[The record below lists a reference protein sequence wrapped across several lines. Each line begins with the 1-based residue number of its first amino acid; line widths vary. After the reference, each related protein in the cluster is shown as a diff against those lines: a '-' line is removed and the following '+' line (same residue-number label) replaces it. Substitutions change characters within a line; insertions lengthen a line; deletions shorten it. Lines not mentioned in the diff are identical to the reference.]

1 MKGLRYGRQWL
12 VALAAA
18 ALFVS
23 HESLSAQATGQ
34 VTGSVTAEDGRPLSG
49 ASVNVQGTEIG
60 ALTDNNGRFTLNNV
74 QAGQQTVQ
82 ARLIGYAPASV
93 AVTVAAGQAA
103 TANIVM
109 TSMAVELEGIVAVGY
124 GTQQKVNV
132 TGSVAAVSSEEIAKR
147 PVANV
152 TEALQGI
159 APGLTVIDR
168 GGRPGDAGTM
178 IFIRGRGTTNNAN
191 PLVIVDGVEGD
202 MNALN
207 PNDVESISVLKDAAS
222 AAIYGSRAANGVILV
237 TTRRG
242 QNSGGMQFS
251 YDGYYGIQGVQSFP
265 EMLGPEPYMRLINE
279 AYVNAGF
286 DPKYDEEYIQN
297 TIRAHSSAGTAEDR
311 LRYPFT
317 DWLDEIFDPAP
328 IQDHNLSV
336 RGGSDLARY
345 SLSLNYM
352 DQQGMIPQTAADRY
366 SLRLNTDFYP
376 TEKLHAGVDVAIR
389 RSSDTEP
396 NNLGGT
402 LWNMFHDT
410 PPMAVAKYPD
420 GTYGWSDNG
429 HNPLAYAEAWGTR
442 TRSYRHGMVNGR
454 ADYELL
460 DGLTIRTLGSV
471 QLGDWEYRD
480 WRNQAQF
487 RDYWD
492 PTIVRKSINTNQLDN
507 RMSRD
512 LQVYLRGLLEYSRTF
527 GDHDLTAMA
536 GYEQTKEDWREIRAV
551 RQGFYNND
559 LQEINV
565 GDAAREDTYG
575 TSSEF
580 ALRSGFGRINY
591 SYLGRYL
598 FEANARY
605 DGSSR
610 FAKGNRFGFF
620 PSFSAGW
627 RISEEPFFNVPWVSE
642 LKLRGSWGQMG
653 NQEIGNYTFY
663 PRIALGG
670 GNRDYIFG
678 DALIQGAA
686 KMALANQ
693 DISWESTEM
702 TDIGIDAAFLNGRL
716 TFSGDVYRKDTK
728 DILRALAISG
738 MIGLDAPMQNALS
751 IRNTGWEATLGWNDQ
766 AGDFAYSANLNIARN
781 TNEITDLA
789 NAGPFISGI
798 WLEQEG
804 YPLGTMFGW
813 ESDGLFQTQA
823 EVDAHATQHPQT
835 GVGDIRYVDQNGDG
849 LINEA
854 DRVPIG
860 NDMPAFTFGSNWTA
874 AWKGFDASLFF
885 QGAWDVDYW
894 VQGALVEGPFWENYT
909 TVAWNDR
916 WSPDNPNG
924 RMPKPTLRT
933 THNHQ
938 ASDYWVW
945 DASYLKV
952 KNAQIG
958 YTLPESVVGRL
969 NANQVRI
976 YLSGQ
981 NLLTFTKDSN
991 LVLDPEADSGR
1002 GDRYPQTR
1010 TVSIGAS
1017 VQF

>member
-1 MKGLRYGRQWL
+1 MKGLL
-12 VALAAA
+12 ALLTAAWFAVPGTAAA
-18 ALFVS
+18 QS
-23 HESLSAQATGQ
+23 TGQ
-34 VTGSVTAEDGRPLSG
+34 VSGAVTAEDGRPLSG
-49 ASVNVQGTEIG
+49 ASVSVQGTELG
-60 ALTDNNGRFTLNNV
+60 TLTDASGRFTISNV
-74 QAGQQTVQ
+74 PAGEQTVQ
-82 ARLIGYAPASV
+82 VRMIGYAPATSS
-93 AVTVAAGQAA
+93 VTVSAGQPAS
-103 TANIVM
+103 ANFAL
-109 TSMAVELEGIVAVGY
+109 TPTAVELEGVIAVGY
-124 GTQQKVNV
+124 GTQQRVNV

-152 TEALQGI
+152 TEALQGV
-159 APGLTVIDR
+159 APGLTVVDR

-178 IFIRGRGTTNNAN
+178 IFIRGRGTTNNTN

-207 PNDVESISVLKDAAS
+207 PNDIESISVLKDAAS

-242 QNSGGMQFS
+242 QNTGGMQFS

-265 EMLGPEPYMRLINE
+265 EMMGPEPYMRLINE

-286 DPKYDEEYIQN
+286 DPKYSEEYIEN
-297 TIRAHSSAGTAEDR
+297 TLRAHSGGGSAEDR

-317 DWLDEIFDPAP
+317 DWLDEVFDPAP
-328 IQDHNLSV
+328 IQDHSLSV

-442 TRSYRHGMVNGR
+442 TRSYRHGMINGR

-460 DGLTIRTLGSV
+460 SGLTLRTLGSV
-471 QLGDWEYRD
+471 QMGDWEYRD

-492 PTIVRKSINTNQLDN
+492 PSIVRKSINTNQLDN

-512 LQVYLRGLLEYSRTF
+512 LEVYLRGLLEYTRTF

-627 RISEEPFFNVPWVSE
+627 RISEEPFFDVPWISE

-653 NQEIGNYTFY
+653 NQAIGNYTFY
-663 PRIALGG
+663 PRIVLGG

-686 KMALANQ
+686 KNALANQ

-716 TFSGDVYRKDTK
+716 TFSGDVYRKDTN

-738 MIGLDAPMQNALS
+738 MIGLDAPVQNALS

-766 AGDFAYSANLNIARN
+766 AGELAYSANLNIARN
-781 TNEITDLA
+781 TNEIIDLA
-789 NAGPFISGI
+789 GAGPFISDI

-813 ESDGLFQTQA
+813 QSDGLFQTQA

-916 WSPDNPNG
+916 WTPDNPNG

-958 YTLPESVVGRL
+958 YTLPESMVGSL
-969 NANQVRI
+969 NADRVRI

-981 NLLTFTKDSN
+981 NLLTFTKDDN
-991 LVLDPEADSGR
+991 LVLDPEASSGR
-1002 GDRYPQTR
+1002 GNTYPQTR